1 MVAVR
6 NSPVD
11 TCFFFVLPRLVY
23 ACVSMKAGST
33 CGFLHRQPW
42 GVPGCSG
49 WALLL
54 LESNGLRKGEG
65 DREHAMP
72 SERREKERVLAMREL
87 CVSTS
92 HAGILCLEPQ
102 MKRAKA
108 RKGLDNM

>member
-1 MVAVR
+1 MGSCTG
-6 NSPVD
+6 N
-11 TCFFFVLPRLVY
+11 LLV
-23 ACVSMKAGST
+23 
-33 CGFLHRQPW
+33 W

-54 LESNGLRKGEG
+54 LESNGVRKGEG

-108 RKGLDNM
+108 PKRTGKHVGEALAAALSEVCAD